1 MGFSKVLLEFR
12 AKHDL
17 TQTQLADI
25 IGVGIVM
32 IYRYENKISNPTAKN
47 KIIFENKMKEWE
59 EKNCGNVSL

>member
-32 IYRYENKISNPTAKN
+32 IYRYENIISHPTAKN
-47 KIIFENKMKEWE
+47 IIIFENKMKEWE
-59 EKNCGNVSL
+59 EKHGAL